1 MAAMPLEQLSNRTPS
16 IAYLLDVIVMRLCQ
30 ECLFLMVL
38 TRKCQISTNTNLLGP
53 NCLSIEL
60 ASRVRFDPSF
70 VYFKYN
76 FDILNVFMSI
86 CQKRQLFS
94 IGTGFVRKREAAAR
108 QLERFLLCGC
118 NYSSPWLALHYSAVA
133 LTALQWN
140 QFLIDNNI
148 REKAHGMEDMER
160 GKAKTL

>member
-1 MAAMPLEQLSNRTPS
+1 MPNQYQHQP
-16 IAYLLDVIVMRLCQ
+16 
-30 ECLFLMVL
+30 VL
-38 TRKCQISTNTNLLGP
+38 PK
-53 NCLSIEL
+53 LSIIDL

-118 NYSSPWLALHYSAVA
+118 NYSSPWLALHSAVA